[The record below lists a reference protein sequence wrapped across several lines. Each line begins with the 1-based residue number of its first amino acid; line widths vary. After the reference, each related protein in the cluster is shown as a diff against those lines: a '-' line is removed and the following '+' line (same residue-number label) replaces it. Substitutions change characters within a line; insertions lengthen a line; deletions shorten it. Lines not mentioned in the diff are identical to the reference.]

1 MKNHSKDYLLLQRQF
16 YRWTMIEVYAIKILS
31 EQEFLKVK
39 NELLSLLPGELRES
53 MLRYRIVNVLQRS
66 LLGELMTRR
75 ILADKLKNTID
86 SFNFLKSEKG
96 KPYLEENPVYFNIS
110 HSGEWVVAAFC
121 NSFEVGIDIEKI
133 KPVNFEIA
141 ERFFSE
147 SEKRELFSKSGDEK
161 LKYFFDLWT
170 MKESYLK
177 LLGKGLTKPLSTFT
191 ISGSKGQFHLFSDVD
206 SVQDVN
212 FKQYQLVDDYKLSVC
227 SYSEEFDNKL
237 MILGINNLITRQFGK
252 IKVSKDD

>member
-1 MKNHSKDYLLLQRQF
+1 
-16 YRWTMIEVYAIKILS
+16 MIEVYAIKILS
-31 EQEFLKVK
+31 EQEFLKAK
-39 NELLSLLPGELRES
+39 NDLLSLLPEEVRES
-53 MLRYRIVNVLQRS
+53 MLRFRIVNVLQRS
-66 LLGELMTRR
+66 LLGELMTRW

-86 SFNFLKSEKG
+86 SFNFIKTEKG

-121 NSFEVGIDIEKI
+121 NNFEVGIDVEKI

-147 SEKRELFSKSGDEK
+147 TEKRELFSKTRGEK

-177 LLGKGLTKPLSTFT
+177 LLGKGLTKPLNTFT
-191 ISGSKGQFHLFSDVD
+191 ISGSQGQFHHFSDVD

-212 FKQYQLVDDYKLSVC
+212 FKQYQLADDYKLSVC
-227 SYSEEFDNKL
+227 SYSDEFDNKL
-237 MILGINNLITRQFGK
+237 KIFGTEYLITRRRSDAA
-252 IKVSKDD
+252 IKHR